1 MKKITI
7 PKIKFTK
14 KPVKAKETRIP
25 KEPAKAK
32 EARKSKKTTKVS
44 KPVDKKY
51 LITIP
56 ERTARALLSYGI
68 GVIDLGINTVL
79 PKTLKKTAFYKVS
92 YGMMRS
98 FIVEKILEMD
108 KDKVEDIHEMSEDF
122 MIRKIAGNSIEALG
136 LFTIRFSPLWV
147 FAVVSDVT
155 KGSSVYFETLK
166 AHLVENKVIETGEGI
181 ESVQELLDVLQK
193 ASEVTADT
201 LDLPPIAI
209 KDLKKCMS
217 EITEA
222 YSDLGAESKKVN
234 LLIDNVWN
242 EMKKIS
248 EEESV
253 SFETLSGLMSADAL
267 KLYGTK
273 TANSTKSFVMA
284 NYELL
289 DAYVFRSYS
298 ETLSGIKKEGVSSY
312 VQRHMEPF
320 VELAKEV
327 YEKEY
332 MTWTGRAIKKLEGLR
347 KK

>member
-1 MKKITI
+1 MKKIKLAKMRFPKKQKEKNTE
-7 PKIKFTK
+7 KIKKEK
-14 KPVKAKETRIP
+14 KA
-25 KEPAKAK
+25 
-32 EARKSKKTTKVS
+32 
-44 KPVDKKY
+44 VDKKY
-51 LITIP
+51 LVTLP
-56 ERTARALLSYGI
+56 ERTVRAVLSYGI

-79 PKTLKKTAFYKVS
+79 PKSLKKTAFYKVS

-98 FIVEKILEMD
+98 FIVEKVLEMD
-108 KDKVEDIHEMSEDF
+108 KDKVEDIHEISEDF

-166 AHLVENKVIETGEGI
+166 KHLVDNKVIETGEGI
-181 ESVQELLDVLQK
+181 ESIQELLDVLHK

-201 LDLPPIAI
+201 LDLPPIAL

-217 EITEA
+217 EISDA

-234 LLIDNVWN
+234 RLIDSVWG
-242 EMKKIS
+242 EMKKLS
-248 EEESV
+248 EDEGI

-298 ETLSGIKKEGVSSY
+298 ETLTGIKKEGMSSY
-312 VQRHMEPF
+312 IQRHMEPF
-320 VELAKEV
+320 IDLAKEV
-327 YEKEY
+327 YGKEY
-332 MTWTGRAIKKLEGLR
+332 MTWTGRVIKKVEGFR

>member
-1 MKKITI
+1 MKKIKLAKMRFPKKQKEKNTE
-7 PKIKFTK
+7 KIKKEK
-14 KPVKAKETRIP
+14 KA
-25 KEPAKAK
+25 
-32 EARKSKKTTKVS
+32 
-44 KPVDKKY
+44 VDKKY
-51 LITIP
+51 LVTLP
-56 ERTARALLSYGI
+56 ERTVRAVLSYGI

-98 FIVEKILEMD
+98 FIVEKVLEMD
-108 KDKVEDIHEMSEDF
+108 KDKVEDIHEISEDF

-166 AHLVENKVIETGEGI
+166 KHLVDNKVIETGEGI
-181 ESVQELLDVLQK
+181 ESIQELLDILHK

-201 LDLPPIAI
+201 LDLPPIAL

-217 EITEA
+217 EISDA

-234 LLIDNVWN
+234 RLIDSVWG
-242 EMKKIS
+242 EMKKLS
-248 EEESV
+248 EDEGI

-298 ETLSGIKKEGVSSY
+298 ETLTGIKKEGMSSY
-312 VQRHMEPF
+312 IQRHMEPF
-320 VELAKEV
+320 IDLAKEV
-327 YEKEY
+327 YGKEY
-332 MTWTGRAIKKLEGLR
+332 MTWTGRVIKKVEGFR